1 MKWFYKGSFHSE
13 MVSNVSIRNTFIQ
26 YNKHSLRTRN
36 QVSALSDTTTGMLT
50 KTQLLLHWLKTSK
63 KYKLLH
69 NFFCVDAT
77 ICMYHHSSLCRF
89 LSLIFDTPPR
99 LPWRC
104 HFWMT
109 PYRNNLF
116 KLFIWSY
123 TTLHLYLCHFQR
135 KELCIYTKH
144 Q

>member
-1 MKWFYKGSFHSE
+1 

-89 LSLIFDTPPR
+89 LSLIFDT
-99 LPWRC
+99 LPAYPGAAIFEWPLIETTFSSC
-104 HFWMT
+104 LFDHT
-109 PYRNNLF
+109 QPYIFIFVTF
-116 KLFIWSY
+116 KERSSAF
-123 TTLHLYLCHFQR
+123 TLNINKC
-135 KELCIYTKH
+135 
-144 Q
+144 